1 MRIKHMGASS
11 HQRIHPYPRAAR
23 SASSRSCAPPPPPPP
38 PVPLY
43 INSPGITTE
52 DGMPVGAETEA
63 FSIADTMDYIESPVH
78 TVLVGKV
85 S

>member
-1 MRIKHMGASS
+1 M
-11 HQRIHPYPRAAR
+11 
-23 SASSRSCAPPPPPPP
+23 CAPAALLQ
-38 PVPLY
+38 PVLMY